1 VKVFITRPIPQAAI
15 GLLAPFGETHVH
27 PADAP
32 LSPGQLTEAVRD
44 CDGLVVSGTRV
55 NAEVIGAAPHL
66 KAIANVGVGYDNIDV
81 AACTARGIPVTNTP
95 GVLDETTADLAFA
108 LLMAVARRVVESD
121 TYVREGRW
129 QRWEWGLLWGRDIH
143 HKTLGIVGF
152 GRIGQAMARRGLGFD
167 MRVLYYARTRAEAP
181 IGLRNEAGYAPLQT
195 LLAEADFVSLHVPL
209 TAHTRH
215 LIGGGELARMRT
227 NAFLINTSRGAV
239 VDEEALVQALKDGTI
254 AGAGLDV
261 FEHEPQPHPEL
272 ASLPN
277 VVLTP
282 HIGSATSETRLAM
295 AMLAAKNMVAMLRC
309 ERPPNLVNPE
319 ILVGAARSNGAK
331 GVV

>member
-1 VKVFITRPIPQAAI
+1 MKVFITRPIPQAAV
-15 GLLAPFGETHVH
+15 GLLSPLGETQVH
-27 PADAP
+27 PADTP
-32 LSPGQLTEAVRD
+32 LSPAQLSKAVRD
-44 CDGLVVSGTRV
+44 CDALVVSGTRV
-55 NAEVIGAAPHL
+55 NAAVIGAAPRL
-66 KAIANVGVGYDNIDV
+66 KAIANVGVGYDNIDI

-108 LLMAVARRVVESD
+108 LLMAVARRIVESD
-121 TYVREGRW
+121 RYVREGRW
-129 QRWEWGLLWGRDIH
+129 QSWEWGLLWGRDIH

-152 GRIGQAMARRGLGFD
+152 GRIGQAMARRARGFD
-167 MRVLYYARTRAEAP
+167 MRVLYYARTRANANVERHNGA
-181 IGLRNEAGYAPLQT
+181 EYVPLET

-215 LIGGGELARMRT
+215 LLGGGELARMRPS
-227 NAFLINTSRGAV
+227 AFLINTSRGSV

-261 FEHEPQPHPEL
+261 FENEPRLHPEL
-272 ASLPN
+272 VGLPN

-282 HIGSATSETRLAM
+282 HIGSASGETRLGM
-295 AMLAAKNMVAMLRC
+295 AMLAAKNMVAMLNG

-319 ILVGAARSNGAK
+319 VLVASVRPNGAK
-331 GVV
+331 GLG